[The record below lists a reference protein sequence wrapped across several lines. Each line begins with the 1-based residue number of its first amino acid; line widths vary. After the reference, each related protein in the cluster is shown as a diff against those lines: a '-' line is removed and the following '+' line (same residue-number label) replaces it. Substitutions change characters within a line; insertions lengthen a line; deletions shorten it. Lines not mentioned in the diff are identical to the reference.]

1 MITVGDVPHAPLFPR
16 MAAVVHHAGAGTTA
30 AVLRAGVPSVPVPV
44 QFGAGFWA
52 ARLVALGTA
61 PRAVP
66 LRRLTAEALAPALRR
81 ATSDPAYRQ
90 SAQALARRPAQGDG
104 AAPVLAALGRL
115 AP

>member
-1 MITVGDVPHAPLFPR
+1 
-16 MAAVVHHAGAGTTA
+16 
-30 AVLRAGVPSVPVPV
+30 VPVPV